1 MLRSVRSPEYEG
13 AVSTVPDGHPQN
25 PADSGP
31 AEAGQVN
38 SGLFGAGWSLAAAIT
53 ALAVYLASAP
63 GSGPIGPASDRV
75 LLILGVNLLLI
86 AFLLAAAGWRVLNI
100 VWARSRNA
108 GARLHLRFVT
118 LFALVAV
125 APAVVV
131 ALTFGALV
139 TSAVDNWF
147 SRRVEAVVENSA
159 KVAKSYLD
167 DQQAYMQRHLFL
179 MAGDVNDV
187 APGLQKTPLRLSQY
201 LALQA
206 NYHEFPAVY
215 LIDSEG
221 RVLARAEGPGAPAF
235 SLPPPAT
242 LKSADKDI
250 VEHAFVS
257 QDLFRAV
264 YRLKAFPDAYLYV
277 ARFVEP
283 GMLNQL
289 RGMESS
295 VVDYR
300 EADTSRQAIQAAFA
314 LSYVETALLV
324 LVGAVWL
331 GMAAA
336 NSISAPVGRLV
347 QAADRVAAGN
357 LDARVEL
364 HKDPEEI
371 AVLSRAFNRMTSDL
385 QAQQKALRRASIDAE
400 SRRRFIETVLAGV
413 SAGVVGVDEGG
424 AISAA
429 NSRALALLDL
439 DHAGAI
445 GRDLSEAAP
454 ELAAVAQS
462 ALQSGRDAEDEADV
476 VRHGEGRRLRVR
488 ASGLAEGGM
497 VITFDDI
504 TRLVAAQRNAA
515 WRDVA
520 RRIAHEIKNPLTPIQ
535 LSAERIRRKYRGD
548 ITHDLET
555 FDRCTDTIV
564 RQVEDIG
571 RMVDE
576 FSSFARMP
584 APKFETADL
593 AELLRQAVFARRVAS
608 PDVTVSM
615 DEPDFPATLKC
626 DARMV
631 GQALTN
637 VLKNAA
643 EAVQARV
650 AQDPTEPGE
659 IQARLVQEPGRLSI
673 VIEDNGVGLPAK
685 DRDRLT
691 EPYVT
696 TREKGTGLGLA
707 IVKRIMEEH
716 GGALLMQ
723 DAPTHRGA
731 QVILQFA
738 HAEPGETL
746 PAEAGATTPAQ
757 D

>member
-1 MLRSVRSPEYEG
+1 LIW
-13 AVSTVPDGHPQN
+13 
-25 PADSGP
+25 
-31 AEAGQVN
+31 
-38 SGLFGAGWSLAAAIT
+38 GLSAAIA

-63 GSGPIGPASDRV
+63 GAGPVGPASSRV
-75 LLILGVNLLLI
+75 LLILAVNLLLI
-86 AFLLAAAGWRVLNI
+86 VALLAGAGWRVLRL
-100 VWARSRNA
+100 VWERSSNA

-131 ALTFGALV
+131 AVTFGALV

-147 SRRVEAVVENSA
+147 SHRVEAVVENSA
-159 KVAKSYLD
+159 KVANSFVEDQKAYL
-167 DQQAYMQRHLFL
+167 QRHLFL

-187 APGLQKTPLRLSQY
+187 APALEKSPLRFSQY
-201 LALQA
+201 LDAERAL
-206 NYHEFPAVY
+206 HEFPAVY
-215 LIDSEG
+215 MIDGDG
-221 RVLARAEGPGAPAF
+221 RVLARAEAPGAPAF
-235 SLPPPAT
+235 VLPPPAT
-242 LKSADKDI
+242 LKAADKEI
-250 VEHAFVS
+250 VAHPFES

-277 ARFVEP
+277 ARFVQP
-283 GMLNQL
+283 GVLNQL
-289 RGMESS
+289 RAASGA

-300 EADTSRQAIQAAFA
+300 EADADRRSIQTAFA
-314 LSYVETALLV
+314 LSYGEVTLLV

-336 NSISAPVGRLV
+336 NSISAPVARLV
-347 QAADRVAAGN
+347 EAAGMVAAGD
-357 LDARVEL
+357 LDARVEARN
-364 HKDPEEI
+364 DPEEI

-385 QAQQKALRRASIDAE
+385 QDQQKALKRARIDAE

-413 SAGVVGVDEGG
+413 SAGVVGVDGQG

-439 DHAGAI
+439 DHDDTI
-445 GRDLSEAAP
+445 GRPLVDAAP
-454 ELAAVAQS
+454 ELAAVAANATQT
-462 ALQSGRDAEDEADV
+462 GRDAEDEVDV
-476 VRHGEGRRLRVR
+476 VRHGETRRLRIR
-488 ASGLAEGGM
+488 ASGSAEGGM

-535 LSAERIRRKYRGD
+535 LSAERLRRKYRGE
-548 ITHDLET
+548 ITSDLET

-576 FSSFARMP
+576 FSAFARMP
-584 APKFETADL
+584 APKFEPTDL
-593 AELLRQAVFARRVAS
+593 TELTRQAVFARRVAS
-608 PDVTVSM
+608 PDIAVALR
-615 DEPDFPATLKC
+615 EPAPRVFLTC
-626 DARMV
+626 DGRMI
-631 GQALTN
+631 GQALSN

-643 EAVQARV
+643 EAVLARRGAGSDEPGVITAEIVQQSDRV
-650 AQDPTEPGE
+650 A
-659 IQARLVQEPGRLSI
+659 I

-716 GGALLMQ
+716 GGALVIQ
-723 DAPTHRGA
+723 DAPGHRGA
-731 QVILQFA
+731 QVTLQFA
-738 HAEPGETL
+738 RAETADPPTA
-746 PAEAGATTPAQ
+746 PAAIAQ
-757 D
+757 EQD

>member
-1 MLRSVRSPEYEG
+1 MLRSVRSADPAKPTPAPPDDG
-13 AVSTVPDGHPQN
+13 TVSR
-25 PADSGP
+25 
-31 AEAGQVN
+31 VN
-38 SGLFGAGWSLAAAIT
+38 SGLFGLGWGLAAAIT

-63 GSGPIGPASDRV
+63 GAGPVGPASNRV
-75 LLILGVNLLLI
+75 LLILAMNLLLI
-86 AFLLAAAGWRVLNI
+86 GALLAAAGWRVLKL
-100 VWARSRNA
+100 VWERSRNA

-131 ALTFGALV
+131 AVTFGALV

-147 SRRVEAVVENSA
+147 SHRVEAVVENSA
-159 KVAKSYLD
+159 KVAKSFVEE
-167 DQQAYMQRHLFL
+167 QQAYLYRHLLL
-179 MAGDVNDV
+179 MAGDVNDG
-187 APGLQKTPLRLSQY
+187 APALQKSPLRFSQY
-201 LALQA
+201 LAQQGA
-206 NYHEFPAVY
+206 YHEFPAVY
-215 LIDSEG
+215 LIDSDG
-221 RVLARAEGPGAPAF
+221 RVLARAEAPGAPAF
-235 SLPPPAT
+235 VLPPPAT
-242 LKSADKDI
+242 LKSADKDV
-250 VEHAFVS
+250 VEHAFET

-264 YRLKAFPDAYLYV
+264 YRLRALPDAYLYV
-277 ARFVEP
+277 ARFVQP
-283 GMLNQL
+283 GVLNQL
-289 RGMESS
+289 RAASAA

-300 EADTSRQAIQAAFA
+300 EADADRRAIQAAFA

-347 QAADRVAAGN
+347 QAADRVASGD
-357 LDARVEL
+357 LDARVETP
-364 HKDPEEI
+364 KDPEEI

-385 QAQQKALRRASIDAE
+385 QDQQRALKRASIDAE

-413 SAGVVGVDEGG
+413 SAGVVGVDAEG
-424 AISAA
+424 AVSAA

-439 DHAGAI
+439 EHDETI
-445 GRDLSEAAP
+445 GQPLALAAP
-454 ELAAVAQS
+454 ELAAVAG
-462 ALQSGRDAEDEADV
+462 AAAQSGRDAEDEADV
-476 VRHGEGRRLRVR
+476 VRHGDTRRLRIR
-488 ASGLAEGGM
+488 ASHLAEGGM
-497 VITFDDI
+497 VVTFDDI

-535 LSAERIRRKYRGD
+535 LSAERLRRKYRGD

-576 FSSFARMP
+576 FSAFARMP
-584 APKFETADL
+584 APKFEQTDL

-608 PDVTVSM
+608 PEIAVAM
-615 DEPDFPATLKC
+615 HEPAFSAVLRC

-643 EAVQARV
+643 EAVQTRIALGSQ
-650 AQDPTEPGE
+650 APGE
-659 IQARLVQEPGRLSI
+659 IDVRIVPGEGRLAV

-685 DRDRLT
+685 NRDRLT

-716 GGALLMQ
+716 AGALVMQ
-723 DAPTHRGA
+723 DAPSRQGA

-738 HAEPGETL
+738 RLEPGDPSPT
-746 PAEAGATTPAQ
+746 EAAVVTQAQ

>member
-1 MLRSVRSPEYEG
+1 MLRSLGSP
-13 AVSTVPDGHPQN
+13 APASAAPDPV
-25 PADSGP
+25 AEDRTFRRLTSG
-31 AEAGQVN
+31 VF
-38 SGLFGAGWSLAAAIT
+38 GLVWGLSAAIT

-63 GSGPIGPASDRV
+63 GAGPVGPASSRV
-75 LLILGVNLLLI
+75 LLILAINLLLI
-86 AFLLAAAGWRVLNI
+86 AVLLAGAGWRVLKL
-100 VWARSRNA
+100 VWQRSRNA

-131 ALTFGALV
+131 AVTFGALV

-147 SRRVEAVVENSA
+147 SHRVEAVVENSA
-159 KVAKSYLD
+159 KVAKSFVE
-167 DQQAYMQRHLFL
+167 DQQAYLQRHLFL

-187 APGLQKTPLRLSQY
+187 APALQKSPLRFGQY
-201 LALQA
+201 LAQQA
-206 NYHEFPAVY
+206 AYHEFPAVY
-215 LIDSEG
+215 LIDSDG
-221 RVLARAEGPGAPAF
+221 RVLARAEAPGAPAF
-235 SLPPPAT
+235 VLPPPET

-250 VEHAFVS
+250 VEHAFES
-257 QDLFRAV
+257 QDLFRAI

-277 ARFVEP
+277 ARYVQP
-283 GMLNQL
+283 GVLNQL
-289 RGMESS
+289 RAASAA

-300 EADTSRQAIQAAFA
+300 EADADRRAIQTAFA
-314 LSYVETALLV
+314 LSYGETALLV

-331 GMAAA
+331 GLAAA
-336 NSISAPVGRLV
+336 NSISAPVARLV
-347 QAADRVAAGN
+347 QAADMVAAGD
-357 LDARVEL
+357 LDARVESRN
-364 HKDPEEI
+364 DPEEI

-385 QAQQKALRRASIDAE
+385 QSQQKALKRANIDAE
-400 SRRRFIETVLAGV
+400 SRRSFIETVLAGV
-413 SAGVVGVDEGG
+413 SAGVIGVDAVG

-439 DHAGAI
+439 DHDTTI
-445 GRDLSEAAP
+445 GLPLVDAAP
-454 ELAAVAQS
+454 ELAAVSLGA
-462 ALQSGRDAEDEADV
+462 ALTGRDAEDELDV
-476 VRHGEGRRLRVR
+476 VRHGETRRLRIR
-488 ASGLAEGGM
+488 ASGSVEGGM

-535 LSAERIRRKYRGD
+535 LSAERLRRKYRSE
-548 ITHDLET
+548 ITSDLET

-571 RMVDE
+571 KMVDE
-576 FSSFARMP
+576 FSAFARMP
-584 APKFETADL
+584 APRFEQVDL
-593 AELLRQAVFARRVAS
+593 TELVRQAIFAQRVAN
-608 PDVTVSM
+608 PEFNIALREPAPNVS
-615 DEPDFPATLKC
+615 LKC

-643 EAVQARV
+643 EAVHARRG
-650 AQDPTEPGE
+650 AGSEEPGV
-659 IQARLVQEPGRLSI
+659 ISADIVQDHQRLAI
-673 VIEDNGVGLPAK
+673 IIEDNGVGLPAK

-707 IVKRIMEEH
+707 IVRRIMEEH
-716 GGALLMQ
+716 GGALLIQ
-723 DAPTHRGA
+723 DAPGHRGA

-738 HAEPGETL
+738 RLDAAEQPTA
-746 PAEAGATTPAQ
+746 PEAAMTQARN
-757 D
+757 